1 MRWIMMN
8 LLKSLKKIKV
18 HNNWI
23 KIASSKQAYQIEL
36 LKGMLEENNIIAVS
50 VNKNDSSYLAFGE
63 IELFV
68 KSKDVIQAKNLIKI
82 QNERKA

>member
-1 MRWIMMN
+1 MMQ

-36 LKGMLEENNIIAVS
+36 LKGMLEENNIITVL
-50 VNKNDSSYLAFGE
+50 VNKIDSSYLAFGE

-68 KSKDVIQAKNLIKI
+68 ERKDVIQAKNLIKI

>member
-1 MRWIMMN
+1 MMQ

-36 LKGMLEENNIIAVS
+36 LKGMLEENNIIAIS
-50 VNKNDSSYLAFGE
+50 VNKKDSSYLAFGE

-68 KSKDVIQAKNLIKI
+68 ESKDVIQAKNLIKI
-82 QNERKA
+82 QNERNA

>member
-1 MRWIMMN
+1 MMQ

-36 LKGMLEENNIIAVS
+36 LKGVLEENNIIAVS
-50 VNKNDSSYLAFGE
+50 VNKIDSSYLAFGE

-68 KSKDVIQAKNLIKI
+68 ERKYVIQAKNLIKI

>member
-1 MRWIMMN
+1 MY
-8 LLKSLKKIKV
+8 
-18 HNNWI
+18 NNWI

-50 VNKNDSSYLAFGE
+50 VNKKDSSYLAFGE

-68 KSKDVIQAKNLIKI
+68 ESKDVIQAKNLIKI
-82 QNERKA
+82 QDER

>member
-1 MRWIMMN
+1 MN

>member
-1 MRWIMMN
+1 MQ
-8 LLKSLKKIKV
+8 LLKNLKKIKV

-50 VNKNDSSYLAFGE
+50 VNKKDSSYLAFGE

-68 KSKDVIQAKNLIKI
+68 ESKDVIQAKNLIKI
-82 QNERKA
+82 QNERNA

>member
-1 MRWIMMN
+1 MKWIMKQLPKMMR
-8 LLKSLKKIKV
+8 KIKV

-50 VNKNDSSYLAFGE
+50 INKKDSSYLAFGE

-68 KSKDVIQAKNLIKI
+68 DSKDVVQAKNLIKI
-82 QNERKA
+82 QNERNA

>member
-1 MRWIMMN
+1 M
-8 LLKSLKKIKV
+8 LKSLKKIKM

-50 VNKNDSSYLAFGE
+50 VNKKDSSYLAFGE

-68 KSKDVIQAKNLIKI
+68 ESKDVIQAKNLIKI
-82 QNERKA
+82 QNERNA

>member
-1 MRWIMMN
+1 MRWIMMQM
-8 LLKSLKKIKV
+8 LKSLKKIKM

-50 VNKNDSSYLAFGE
+50 VNKKDSSYLAFGE

-68 KSKDVIQAKNLIKI
+68 ESKDVIQAKNLIKI
-82 QNERKA
+82 QNERNA

>member
-1 MRWIMMN
+1 MMQ
-8 LLKSLKKIKV
+8 LLKSQKKIKV

-50 VNKNDSSYLAFGE
+50 VNKKDSSYLAFGE

-68 KSKDVIQAKNLIKI
+68 ESKDVIQAKNLIKI
-82 QNERKA
+82 QDERKA

>member
-1 MRWIMMN
+1 MMN

>member
-1 MRWIMMN
+1 MM
-8 LLKSLKKIKV
+8 LKSLKKIKM

-23 KIASSKQAYQIEL
+23 KVASSKQAYQIEL

-50 VNKNDSSYLAFGE
+50 VNKKDSSYLAFGE

-68 KSKDVIQAKNLIKI
+68 ESKDVIQAKNLIKT
-82 QNERKA
+82 QNERNA

>member
-1 MRWIMMN
+1 MM
-8 LLKSLKKIKV
+8 LKSLKKIKM

-23 KIASSKQAYQIEL
+23 KVASSKQAYQIEL

-50 VNKNDSSYLAFGE
+50 VNKKDSSYLAFGE

-68 KSKDVIQAKNLIKI
+68 ESKDVIQAKNLIKI
-82 QNERKA
+82 QNERNA

>member
-1 MRWIMMN
+1 MMQ

-50 VNKNDSSYLAFGE
+50 VNKKDSSYLAFGE

-68 KSKDVIQAKNLIKI
+68 ESKDVIQAKDLIKN
-82 QNERKA
+82 QNERNA

>member
-1 MRWIMMN
+1 MMQM
-8 LLKSLKKIKV
+8 LKSLKKIKM

-50 VNKNDSSYLAFGE
+50 VNKKDSSYLAFGE

-68 KSKDVIQAKNLIKI
+68 ESKDVIQAKNLIKI
-82 QNERKA
+82 QNERNA

>member
-1 MRWIMMN
+1 MMQ

-50 VNKNDSSYLAFGE
+50 VNKKDSSYLAFGE

-68 KSKDVIQAKNLIKI
+68 ESKDVIQAKNLIKI
-82 QNERKA
+82 QNERNA

>member
-1 MRWIMMN
+1 MRWIMMQ

-23 KIASSKQAYQIEL
+23 KIASSKEAYQIEL

-50 VNKNDSSYLAFGE
+50 VNKKDSSYLAFGE

-68 KSKDVIQAKNLIKI
+68 ESKDVIQAKNLI

>member
-1 MRWIMMN
+1 MQ

-50 VNKNDSSYLAFGE
+50 VNKKDSSYLAFGE

-68 KSKDVIQAKNLIKI
+68 ESKDVIQAKNLIKT
-82 QNERKA
+82 QNERNA

>member
-1 MRWIMMN
+1 MR
-8 LLKSLKKIKV
+8 KIKV

-50 VNKNDSSYLAFGE
+50 INKKDSSYLAFGE

-68 KSKDVIQAKNLIKI
+68 DSKDVVQAKNLIKI
-82 QNERKA
+82 QNERNA

>member
-1 MRWIMMN
+1 M
-8 LLKSLKKIKV
+8 

-23 KIASSKQAYQIEL
+23 KIASFKQAYQIEL
-36 LKGMLEENNIIAVS
+36 LKGMLEENNIVTVS
-50 VNKNDSSYLAFGE
+50 VNKKDSSYLAFGE

-68 KSKDVIQAKNLIKI
+68 ESKDVIQAKNLIKI

>member
-1 MRWIMMN
+1 
-8 LLKSLKKIKV
+8 V
-18 HNNWI
+18 YNNWI

-36 LKGMLEENNIIAVS
+36 IKGMLEENNIIAVS
-50 VNKNDSSYLAFGE
+50 VNKKDSSYLAFGE

-68 KSKDVIQAKNLIKI
+68 ESKDVIQAKNLI

>member
-1 MRWIMMN
+1 MQ

-18 HNNWI
+18 YNNWI

-36 LKGMLEENNIIAVS
+36 IKGMLEENNIIAVS
-50 VNKNDSSYLAFGE
+50 VNKKDSSYLAFGE

-68 KSKDVIQAKNLIKI
+68 ESKDVIQAKNLI

>member
-1 MRWIMMN
+1 MMQ

-36 LKGMLEENNIIAVS
+36 IKGMLEEYNIIAVS
-50 VNKNDSSYLAFGE
+50 VNKKDSSYLAFGE

-68 KSKDVIQAKNLIKI
+68 ESKDVIQAKNLIKI
-82 QNERKA
+82 QNERNA

>member
-1 MRWIMMN
+1 MMQ

-50 VNKNDSSYLAFGE
+50 INKKDSSYLAFGE

-68 KSKDVIQAKNLIKI
+68 ESKDVIQAKNLIKI
-82 QNERKA
+82 QNERNA

>member
-1 MRWIMMN
+1 MRWIIMQ

-36 LKGMLEENNIIAVS
+36 IKGMLEENNIIAVS
-50 VNKNDSSYLAFGE
+50 VNKKDSSYLAFGE

-68 KSKDVIQAKNLIKI
+68 DSKDVIQAKNLI

>member
-1 MRWIMMN
+1 MQ

-50 VNKNDSSYLAFGE
+50 VNKKDSSYLAFGE

-68 KSKDVIQAKNLIKI
+68 ESKDVIQAKNLIKI
-82 QNERKA
+82 QNERNA